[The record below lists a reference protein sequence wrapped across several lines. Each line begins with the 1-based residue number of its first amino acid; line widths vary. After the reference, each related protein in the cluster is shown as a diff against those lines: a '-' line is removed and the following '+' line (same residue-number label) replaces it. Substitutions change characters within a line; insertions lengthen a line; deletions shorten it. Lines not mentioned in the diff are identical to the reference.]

1 MANGVMTIVR
11 GLAVPEMLT
20 REAYG
25 ALNGVLA
32 LPGTVAKALAPL
44 ASALIWGIAGSY
56 DQVLAIAFGLTLVV
70 LVGMVFAAVTAR
82 R

>member
-1 MANGVMTIVR
+1 MIHGMANGVMTIVR

-32 LPGTVAKALAPL
+32 LPGTVAKALAP
-44 ASALIWGIAGSY
+44 W
-56 DQVLAIAFGLTLVV
+56 
-70 LVGMVFAAVTAR
+70 R
-82 R
+82 RRSSGACRAPMTGCWRSPSR